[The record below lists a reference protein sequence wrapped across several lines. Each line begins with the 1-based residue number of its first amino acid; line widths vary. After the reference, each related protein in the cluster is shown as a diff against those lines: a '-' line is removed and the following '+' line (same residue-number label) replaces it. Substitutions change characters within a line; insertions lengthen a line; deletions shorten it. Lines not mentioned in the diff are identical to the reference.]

1 MAFIE
6 LNDICKELYSN
17 STHHITARSVNLE
30 DMEKWLTDSGKTAR
44 ASYSTAVKYGETK
57 EYKGSNSYTP
67 DIYGKTEDESANYYS
82 EPTTNTY
89 TPASGTA
96 TADNTLNAKQT
107 YYNIPINQTNYG
119 DGAKVLSSSN
129 YYWVAARYVSCNSN
143 GANFGLRFANSYMY
157 GAYLFYSDSS
167 TNSSNYRLRP
177 VVSLGSDV
185 QITPSTGTNSASN
198 KHTIDW

>member
-1 MAFIE
+1 MIYVKSY
-6 LNDICKELYSN
+6 IV
-17 STHHITARSVNLE
+17 I
-30 DMEKWLTDSGKTAR
+30 TDSGKTAR
-44 ASYSTAVKYGETK
+44 ASYSNAVKYGETK

-129 YYWVAARYVSCNSN
+129 YYWVAARYVGCYSSY
-143 GANFGLRFANSYMY
+143 ATFGLRYASSSMNGFSM
-157 GAYLFYSDSS
+157 FYSDSYAY
-167 TNSSNYRLRP
+167 NSYHRLRP